1 MVRALRWLALALA
14 WVSRA
19 DDDPCKH
26 HKDAL
31 ATASLEKQELAA
43 SHRALADAHAEEKA
57 ALADA
62 HAAATTTCGRLA
74 ARGALGGGTSR
85 AARSAPRAARSIVS
99 AMLWLVVKKFQE
111 LLASRALVQLCIG
124 ESNLEVYG
132 SLKSLATVL
141 ATLVSAGRFFPPR
154 S

>member
-1 MVRALRWLALALA
+1 MRLPRRRRAVRL
-14 WVSRA
+14 VV
-19 DDDPCKH
+19 
-26 HKDAL
+26 
-31 ATASLEKQELAA
+31 ELAG
-43 SHRALADAHAEEKA
+43 LPE
-57 ALADA
+57 
-62 HAAATTTCGRLA
+62 
-74 ARGALGGGTSR
+74 
-85 AARSAPRAARSIVS
+85 PRAARSIVL
-99 AMLWLVVKKFQE
+99 AMLRLVVKKFQE